1 MRACT
6 VCGSALTSRGGA
18 PSNSIL
24 ARAIRMGLAVC
35 VGWGGGMVR
44 GARLVTPGGV
54 GAAGWQ
60 RVSKSP
66 RPGHAAPDRCGNTRT
81 SIVPPHGLQWMAPG
95 GAIPHGGVRP
105 LPGDG
110 GWVSL
115 RPLPRCGCAASGR
128 QVMALDGEP
137 PMQSLSITDQEV
149 RTRSLTSHKR
159 ACLSAGLDPLGRM
172 SG

>member
-66 RPGHAAPDRCGNTRT
+66 RPEGTPRLIDAGTHARR
-81 SIVPPHGLQWMAPG
+81 SYPPTGCSGWRR
-95 GAIPHGGVRP
+95 GV
-105 LPGDG
+105 
-110 GWVSL
+110 
-115 RPLPRCGCAASGR
+115 
-128 QVMALDGEP
+128 
-137 PMQSLSITDQEV
+137 
-149 RTRSLTSHKR
+149 RSLTVAYAPSPGME
-159 ACLSAGLDPLGRM
+159 AGFH
-172 SG
+172 